1 MCRHEPVGPSREG
14 WHFQRLTCS
23 VLAISGH
30 LLHNGSVDIDA
41 NITFLRVADIERSQ
55 AFYAEGLGLTLVLD
69 QGGCQIYRLTD
80 TSYLGV
86 CERAQPASS
95 NVIVTIVSQ
104 DVAGWHE
111 RLTSVGAD
119 VDGPPRDNPDYRIY
133 HFFAKDPDGH
143 LIEVQRFW
151 DADWDAQRR

>member
-1 MCRHEPVGPSREG
+1 
-14 WHFQRLTCS
+14 

-30 LLHNGSVDIDA
+30 LLHNGIVNIDA
-41 NITFLRVADIERSQ
+41 NITFLRVADMERSH

-80 TSYLGV
+80 TSYLGL
-86 CERAQPASS
+86 CERAEPVSS

-119 VDGPPRDNPDYRIY
+119 VDGSPRDNPDYRIH
-133 HFFAKDPDGH
+133 HFFASDPDGH

-151 DADWDAQRR
+151 DTDWSAHGR